1 MIPRESTHE
10 TELTYPIA
18 IQDYLCTDG
27 SRADHS
33 LSRLASL
40 FPPDLKLYE
49 QEDAAADDEQAS
61 PGSTEI
67 RRPYTDRPQSAVP
80 CSLHP
85 EYVPRKHLE
94 KRIRDMLSKR
104 GARVAL
110 VGLPKTG
117 LVSSLV
123 KKMCLRLIDLQQ
135 NAACSSTCAGGHQS
149 AHSSTCDVDTCQ

>member
-1 MIPRESTHE
+1 MIYLGLSHNDTIPRESTHE

-33 LSRLASL
+33 LSRLNSF

-61 PGSTEI
+61 PESTEI

-80 CSLHP
+80 CSLDP
-85 EYVPRKHLE
+85 RYVPRKHLE
-94 KRIRDMLSKR
+94 DKIRDMLSVP

-117 LVSSLV
+117 CVIFRQED
-123 KKMCLRLIDLQQ
+123 C
-135 NAACSSTCAGGHQS
+135 
-149 AHSSTCDVDTCQ
+149 